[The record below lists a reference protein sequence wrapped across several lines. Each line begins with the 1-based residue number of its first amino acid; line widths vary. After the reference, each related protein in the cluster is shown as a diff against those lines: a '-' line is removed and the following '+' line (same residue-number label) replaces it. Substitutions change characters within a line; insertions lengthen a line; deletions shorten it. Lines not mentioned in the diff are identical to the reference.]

1 MSLTGKFLIAMPGM
15 TDGFFERTIVY
26 VCSHTPEG
34 AMGLVVNRDFDGID
48 YENFLEQLGI
58 APADASEQIH
68 IHVGGPVEPNRGF
81 VLHSS
86 DVLMSESMVL
96 DQDLALTATPDIL
109 RAIITGGGPQR
120 WHFALGCAGWA
131 PGQLDQEI
139 QQNAWLHMDYDQRLL
154 FETALDKRYERSL
167 SLLGISPAL
176 LSPEMGTA

>member
-1 MSLTGKFLIAMPGM
+1 MSLTGKFLIAMPSM
-15 TDGFFERTIVY
+15 TDGFFEKTVVY

-48 YENFLEQLGI
+48 YENFLEQLGV
-58 APADASEQIH
+58 APSDAANQIN

-96 DQDLALTATPDIL
+96 DDNLALTATPDIL
-109 RAIITGGGPQR
+109 RAILVGGGPQQ

-139 QQNAWLHMDYDQRLL
+139 QQNAWLHMDYDHRLM
-154 FETALDKRYERSL
+154 FETQLERRYDRSL
-167 SLLGISPAL
+167 SMLGISPAL
-176 LSPEMGTA
+176 LSTEMGTA